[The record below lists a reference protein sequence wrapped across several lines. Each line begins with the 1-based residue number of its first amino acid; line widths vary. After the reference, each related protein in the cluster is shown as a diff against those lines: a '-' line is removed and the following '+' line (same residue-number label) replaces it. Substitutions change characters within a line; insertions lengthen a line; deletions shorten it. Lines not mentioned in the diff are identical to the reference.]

1 MNKEEDKHISL
12 DLKVRKSDI
21 QRVGLVRIS
30 DKTISKLEI
39 EEGDRVIITKDDVSI
54 LRMAYGDSGLKND
67 EIFIRPTGRKQLNIK
82 DGDIVKVEDYETIGE
97 DIKERLGDI
106 GDKIGESVDKLKD
119 RFKREEGEDKKK
131 K

>member
-54 LRMAYGDSGLKND
+54 LRKAYGDSGLKND
-67 EIFIRPTGRKQLNIK
+67 EIFIRPTGRKQLKIK

>member
-54 LRMAYGDSGLKND
+54 LRKAYGDSGLKND